1 MAWVECF
8 KSTSF
13 WIQSKLRFS
22 FVLNGQMSGNNE
34 VEITTISSLQMG
46 SDCSYKMSV
55 NEKANFTALLVLE
68 SENWVIERWDSWEGG
83 PGELNWNKD
92 QLHDLQDSEWKYR
105 VLCSTIIENFK
116 MATEKHWTKYGVLP
130 SWGALY
136 NCIRDTTV
144 KPALTESPI

>member
-22 FVLNGQMSGNNE
+22 FVWNGQMSGNNE

-68 SENWVIERWDSWEGG
+68 SENCVIERWDSWAEG
-83 PGELNWNKD
+83 PGEPNWNKD

-116 MATEKHWTKYGVLP
+116 MATEKH
-130 SWGALY
+130 
-136 NCIRDTTV
+136 
-144 KPALTESPI
+144 